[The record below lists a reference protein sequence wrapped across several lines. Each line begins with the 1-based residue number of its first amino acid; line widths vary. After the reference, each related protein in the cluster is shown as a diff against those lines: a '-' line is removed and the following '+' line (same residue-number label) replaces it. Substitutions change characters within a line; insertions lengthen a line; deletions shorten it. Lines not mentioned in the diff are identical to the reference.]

1 MNTIKKFIKKIIPN
15 NQLWE
20 FGIIRKYP
28 YYFSLKN
35 KEQVNPIAIFSMDG
49 KMFSNGFADRLRGMI
64 SIYAYAKCNNIE
76 FRIDHHIPFKLE
88 DYFVP
93 NHYDWRLKK
102 DEKNYNLYNSLPIV
116 LLDYTKGKRLL
127 YLNKRKQ
134 YHFFS
139 NINCIEYLNKHYHKN
154 YKYAELF
161 AELFKP
167 SPLLQKEIDLY
178 INELGKNYISV
189 SFRFMQLMGDFK
201 DIKGETLNIEN
212 QTKLINKCRE
222 LLKSLHLKHSGISKI
237 LVTSDSTKF
246 IESIKDID
254 FVYTI
259 PGKIGHIGHTDDQ
272 STYLKTMLDF
282 CIISKAQKI
291 YMAYTD
297 KMYKSN
303 FAKYASYITNAPF
316 EAISF

>member
-1 MNTIKKFIKKIIPN
+1 MNTIKELIKKIIPD

-20 FGIIRKYP
+20 LGIIRKSP
-28 YYFSLKN
+28 YYFSFKN
-35 KEQVNPIAIFSMDG
+35 KDKVNPMAIFSMDG

-64 SIYAYAKCNNIE
+64 SIYAYAKYNNID
-76 FRIDHHIPFKLE
+76 FRIDHQIPFKLE

-93 NHYDWRLKK
+93 NHYDWRLKEN
-102 DEKNYNLYNSLPIV
+102 EKSYNLLYSWPVV
-116 LLDYTKGKRLL
+116 LLDYTKGKRLF

-134 YHFFS
+134 HHFFS
-139 NINCIEYLNKHYHKN
+139 NINCIELLNKHYQRK
-154 YKYAELF
+154 YKYADLF

-167 SPLLQKEIDLY
+167 SPKLQKEIDLN

-201 DIKGETLNIEN
+201 DIRGETLDIES
-212 QTKLINKCRE
+212 QTKLINKCKE
-222 LLKSLHLKHSGISKI
+222 LLRSLHLKHTGIDRI
-237 LVTSDSTKF
+237 LVTSDSQKF
-246 IESIKDID
+246 IESIKDLDYI
-254 FVYTI
+254 YTI
-259 PGKIGHIGHTDDQ
+259 PGKIGHIGHTNDQ

-282 CIISKAQKI
+282 CIISKAQKV

-316 EAISF
+316 EAVSF